1 MGRRDPPTSQ
11 DGKTFLRNHAACVA
25 SIDHCFFKATAGAAI
40 GDTSAGWQGSLTKRK
55 CDGLTTDFSHSSNCD
70 ATEAEFT
77 HEPLSFFEKSRR

>member
-55 CDGLTTDFSHSSNCD
+55 CDGLTGTSAIRQT
-70 ATEAEFT
+70 ATPRRPSLLT
-77 HEPLSFFEKSRR
+77 SR